1 MAVDNSTQGQPEHVC
16 KFILY
21 QEMFDTFRVRVWDV
35 VILIPNLL
43 FLIYLMFRFNRARL
57 KLRAT
62 SSPIFLTFYV
72 LVCVNVLMSIFRCLV
87 SMSLT
92 YNGFVVTYVDT
103 ILWVTVRFFLLST
116 EMSVV
121 IFGLAFGH
129 LDSRSSIRYV
139 LTATSGLS
147 LAFSLTQ
154 ASLELLN
161 PDPSFGRWFP
171 GHQVFGH
178 GGMLFWLVS
187 SLLFTFVYLF
197 ILCLPWTRFRDRLA
211 LPTKR
216 SFYVYICVLM
226 FLNLAQ
232 ATGALLLLQSV
243 LEGICLVD
251 ITAAL
256 YFTFF
261 VPLLYFTFLREFFVV
276 SQPGISFS
284 YNEHQADEDSVSLP
298 HQQSFSSLKTDS
310 DFIYQHTSGV
320 GGGTMGGSIGG
331 DNTTRFH
338 HPVLATPINPLYTAS
353 LQSPDSITGY
363 SLGSAMENR

>member
-1 MAVDNSTQGQPEHVC
+1 MLDNSSQSSAGDEHIC

-35 VILIPNLL
+35 LILVPNLT
-43 FLIYLMFRFNRARL
+43 FLLYLLVRFNRARL

-62 SSPIFLTFYV
+62 SSPIFLTFYI
-72 LVCVNVLMSIFRCLV
+72 LVCVNVVMSIFRCLV
-87 SMSLT
+87 SMLIT
-92 YNGFVVTYVDT
+92 YGGFSVSYLDT

-129 LDSRSSIRYV
+129 LDSRSSIRHV
-139 LTATSGLS
+139 LLATSSLS
-147 LAFSLTQ
+147 LIFSLTQ
-154 ASLELLN
+154 ASLELWN
-161 PDPSFGRWFP
+161 PDPSFGRLFP
-171 GHQVFGH
+171 EHEVFGH

-187 SLLFTFVYLF
+187 SLIFTLVYIC

-216 SFYVYICVLM
+216 SFYVYISILM
-226 FLNLAQ
+226 FLDLAQ
-232 ATGALLLLQSV
+232 AIGSLLLLNSV

-251 ITAAL
+251 ITGAL

-261 VPLLYFTFLREFFVV
+261 IPLLYFTFLREFFGVA
-276 SQPGISFS
+276 QQQGISFS
-284 YNEHQADEDSVSLP
+284 YNEHQPDEDSVSLP
-298 HQQSFSSLKTDS
+298 HQPSFSSLKTDS
-310 DFIYQHTSGV
+310 DFIYQHTGGNLYTGGAGV
-320 GGGTMGGSIGG
+320 PVSSTHFSQ
-331 DNTTRFH
+331 
-338 HPVLATPINPLYTAS
+338 VLATPTNPLYSAS

-363 SLGSAMENR
+363 SVSSNILDK